1 MNKLTL
7 LFCSSC
13 SFVSTCLYL
22 KEILCCLDR
31 SLFKLFDTFFID
43 YFFKILRDT
52 HINSLNIFHISSHW
66 KKKKCFIPFFPRVPC
81 EYCCHTHFCV
91 LGYDYPILPQRLET
105 GRING
110 LLTPLKLSNEHIV
123 SCLLKQKLQRHPL
136 WFWWSCLLRMWVCL
150 CCTKLITF
158 KL

>member
-1 MNKLTL
+1 MFL
-7 LFCSSC
+7 C
-13 SFVSTCLYL
+13 VYL
-22 KEILCCLDR
+22 
-31 SLFKLFDTFFID
+31 SLFKGNIMLFGSQSFQIIWYIFYRLLFQDTQRHS
-43 YFFKILRDT
+43 YKLT
-52 HINSLNIFHISSHW
+52 KHISFSSPALSSHW
-66 KKKKCFIPFFPRVPC
+66 KKKSLIPFFPRVPC

-136 WFWWSCLLRMWVCL
+136 WFWGSCLLRMWVCL
-150 CCTKLITF
+150 CWTKLITF